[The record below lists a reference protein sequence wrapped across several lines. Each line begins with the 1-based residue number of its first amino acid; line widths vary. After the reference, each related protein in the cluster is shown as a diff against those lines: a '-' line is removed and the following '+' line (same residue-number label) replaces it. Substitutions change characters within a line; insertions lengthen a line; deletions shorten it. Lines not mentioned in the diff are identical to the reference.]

1 MLVQAADAAEV
12 RSSASITASS
22 DANMKMEAALSA
34 AGDVP
39 TFAARRA
46 LNILQVWSI
55 WSVWGRGGSH
65 GIRGGMPTF
74 AAV

>member
-34 AGDVP
+34 AEDVP

-46 LNILQVWSI
+46 LNILQVL
-55 WSVWGRGGSH
+55 SVVGEGLQMASGEKA
-65 GIRGGMPTF
+65 P
-74 AAV
+74 AKPPV